1 METQSMRVTQGGRLV
16 LPAFVRKIF
25 NIHAGGRLN
34 VQIVEGEI
42 RLQPRQ
48 EALRRIQ
55 ALVRHRIPKGQS
67 LADELLA
74 DRRAAAQREANQ
86 AARST

>member
-1 METQSMRVTQGGRLV
+1 MEAQSIRVTQGGRLV
-16 LPAFVRKIF
+16 LPAFIRKIL
-25 NIHAGGRLN
+25 NIHAGDRLN

-55 ALVRHRIPKGQS
+55 ALIRRRVPEGVS
-67 LADELLA
+67 LVDELLTE
-74 DRRAAAQREANQ
+74 RRAAARQEA
-86 AARST
+86 SDL